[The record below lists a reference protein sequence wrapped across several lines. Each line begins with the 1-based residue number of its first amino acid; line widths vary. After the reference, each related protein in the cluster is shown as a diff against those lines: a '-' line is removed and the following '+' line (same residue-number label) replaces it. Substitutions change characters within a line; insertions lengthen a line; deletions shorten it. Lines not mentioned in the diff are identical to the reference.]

1 MGLYEIMVIIRSDL
15 EANEQEEAV
24 SGLTAVIAKQGG
36 TVSTVLDWRKR
47 KLAYEINKLRE
58 GQYYLVYFSGDGA
71 IIPELEHYFR
81 VTDAVIRYMIVSVDE
96 KDFEAAAEKAAA
108 EAAAVDVLQE
118 EEAVTAEIEEP
129 AAGAGEEADAEDEV
143 AEEKETETAAEEEV
157 EAEIETE
164 TVAEVEVEA
173 EAVPAEAEQQE
184 VEAETEEEKPEE

>member
-1 MGLYEIMVIIRSDL
+1 MGLYEIMVIIRADL

-36 TVSTVLDWRKR
+36 KVSTVLDWRKR

-81 VTDAVIRYMIVSVDE
+81 VTDAVIRYMIVTVDE

-108 EAAAVDVLQE
+108 DAAAVDVLQE
-118 EEAVTAEIEEP
+118 EEAVTAETEEP
-129 AAGAGEEADAEDEV
+129 AAGTGEEADAEDEV

-157 EAEIETE
+157 EAED
-164 TVAEVEVEA
+164 A
-173 EAVPAEAEQQE
+173 PAETEQQE